1 MIRIIK
7 FCIVGGINTT
17 ITLSAFYLLNKIIG
31 VNYAASTVISYSL
44 GIINSYILN
53 KHWTF
58 QDLDKKVF
66 FQLLR
71 FITINLVS
79 LGINLLIMYILV
91 DKLYLDSMLS
101 QILAT
106 GFSTVSNFLG
116 SRILVFRYAGE
127 KQLT

>member
-17 ITLSAFYLLNKIIG
+17 ITLSAFYLLNKILGI
-31 VNYAASTVISYSL
+31 NYAASTIISYSL

-58 QDLDKKVF
+58 QDSGKKILS
-66 FQLLR
+66 QLLR
-71 FITINLVS
+71 FITINIIS
-79 LGINLLIMYILV
+79 MGINLLIMYILV

-101 QILAT
+101 QVIAT
-106 GFSTVSNFLG
+106 GFSTISNFLG